1 MAVDN
6 LYGGAALIRQRIDD
20 SISIDAT
27 IIESATQDAL
37 EALAKVKPTIL
48 VAYVGEANG
57 SDEVMKGSVFI
68 PKQRFVVAL
77 AIRDIRDPTTGVQLN
92 TDAGVLSLEILN
104 ALSGYKIS
112 KDYSALQPDAEQRPR
127 FGKGFG
133 YYVRTYT
140 TQIKI

>member
-6 LYGGAALIRQRIDD
+6 LYGGAALIRQRLEDQ
-20 SISIDAT
+20 ISKEVT

-37 EALAKVKPTIL
+37 ESLAKVNPTIV
-48 VAYVGEANG
+48 VAYVGEVHS
-57 SDEVMKGSVFI
+57 SDEVMQGSVFI

-77 AIRDIRDPTTGVQLN
+77 AIRDIRDPATGVQLN
-92 TDAGVLSLEILN
+92 DDAGIISLEILN

-112 KDYSALQPDAEQRPR
+112 KNYSALQPDAEQRPR
-127 FGKGFG
+127 FVKGFG

>member
-6 LYGGAALIRQRIDD
+6 LYGGAALIRQRIAD

-27 IIESATQDAL
+27 IIESATQETL
-37 EALAKVKPTIL
+37 ETLAKAKPTIL
-48 VAYVGEANG
+48 VAYVGETNG
-57 SDEVMKGSVFI
+57 SEEVMRGSVFI

-77 AIRDIRDPTTGVQLN
+77 AIRDIRDPSTGVQLN
-92 TDAGVLSLEILN
+92 DDAGVLSLEILN
-104 ALSGYKIS
+104 ALAGHRLS
-112 KDYSALQPDAEQRPR
+112 KDYSALQPDPEQRPR
-127 FGKGFG
+127 FSKGFG